1 MPRITVPA
9 TSANIGVGYDCLG
22 LALTLYAHFDVE
34 RADALVITGCDER
47 YAGPDNLFYVSMCY
61 ALRTWGVEPFPIRLH
76 IDTDV
81 PLARGL
87 GSSSTLVV
95 GGIYAAAALTGRDLD
110 RNEAVALACRM
121 EGHPDNVAPAI
132 CGGLVCS
139 FTPAGT
145 APEGCDNEL
154 EPEEPRCV
162 CYDVDPSLRFV
173 CAVPPYEVKT
183 TEARRVVPRTVA
195 LADAVWQMGRI
206 AGVTR
211 ALETGDMDLLAAA
224 NDDRLHEPYRRSL
237 IPDYDAV
244 RACVLGAGAST
255 LWISGSGST
264 MAAVVREKNTDF
276 CPISKGVADAL
287 RREFPGFKVHILS
300 CNTTGARVE

>member
-1 MPRITVPA
+1 MTRITVPA
-9 TSANIGVGYDCLG
+9 TSANVGVGYDCLG
-22 LALTLYAHFDVE
+22 LALTLYAHFTVE
-34 RADALVITGCDER
+34 RADTLAITGCDER

-61 ALRTWGVEPFPIRLH
+61 ALRSWGVEPFPVRLH
-76 IDTDV
+76 IETDV
-81 PLARGL
+81 PVARGL

-95 GGIYAAAALTGRDLD
+95 GGIYAAASLTD
-110 RNEAVALACRM
+110 REITREEAVALACRM

-132 CGGLVCS
+132 YGGLVCS
-139 FTPAGT
+139 FTPAGV
-145 APEGCDNEL
+145 APEGCDAEL
-154 EPEEPRCV
+154 EPEEPRCI
-162 CYDVDPSLRFV
+162 CYPVDPSLRFV
-173 CAVPPYEVKT
+173 CVVPPYEVKT

-211 ALETGDMDLLAAA
+211 ALETGDVDLLAAA
-224 NDDRLHEPYRRSL
+224 NDDRLHEPHRRAL

-244 RACVLGAGAST
+244 RACALEAGAAT

-264 MAAVVREKNTDF
+264 MTAVVREKNTDF
-276 CPISKGVADAL
+276 RPIYKRVAVAL
-287 RREFPGFKVHILS
+287 RRAFPGFDVRILA

>member
-1 MPRITVPA
+1 MTRITVPA
-9 TSANIGVGYDCLG
+9 TSANVGVGYDCLG
-22 LALTLYAHFDVE
+22 LALTLYAHCTVE
-34 RADALVITGCDER
+34 RADTLAITGCDER

-61 ALRTWGVEPFPIRLH
+61 ALRSWGVEPFPVRLH
-76 IDTDV
+76 IETDV
-81 PLARGL
+81 PVARGL

-95 GGIYAAAALTGRDLD
+95 GGIYAAASLTD
-110 RNEAVALACRM
+110 REITREEAVALACRM
-121 EGHPDNVAPAI
+121 EGHPDTVAPAI
-132 CGGLVCS
+132 YGGLVCS
-139 FTPAGT
+139 FTPAGV
-145 APEGCDNEL
+145 APEGCDAEL
-154 EPEEPRCV
+154 EPEEPRCI
-162 CYDVDPSLRFV
+162 CYPVDPSLRFV
-173 CAVPPYEVKT
+173 CVVPPYEVKT

-211 ALETGDMDLLAAA
+211 ALETGDVDLLAAA
-224 NDDRLHEPYRRSL
+224 NDDRLHEPHRRAL

-244 RACVLGAGAST
+244 RACALEAGAAT

-264 MAAVVREKNTDF
+264 MTAVVREKNTDF

-287 RREFPGFKVHILS
+287 RRAFPGFDVRILA

>member
-1 MPRITVPA
+1 MTRITVPA
-9 TSANIGVGYDCLG
+9 ASANVGVGYDCLG
-22 LALTLYAHFDVE
+22 LALTLYAHFTVE
-34 RADALVITGCDER
+34 RADTLAITGCDER

-61 ALRTWGVEPFPIRLH
+61 ALRSWGVEPFPVRLH
-76 IDTDV
+76 IETDV
-81 PLARGL
+81 PVARGL

-95 GGIYAAAALTGRDLD
+95 GGIYAAASLTD
-110 RNEAVALACRM
+110 REITREEAVALACRM

-132 CGGLVCS
+132 YGGLVCS
-139 FTPAGT
+139 FTPAGV
-145 APEGCDNEL
+145 APEGCDAEL
-154 EPEEPRCV
+154 EPEEPRCI
-162 CYDVDPSLRFV
+162 CYPVDPSLRFV
-173 CAVPPYEVKT
+173 CVVPPYEVKT

-211 ALETGDMDLLAAA
+211 ALETGDVDLLAAA
-224 NDDRLHEPYRRSL
+224 NDDRLHEPHRRAL

-244 RACVLGAGAST
+244 RACALEAGAAT

-264 MAAVVREKNTDF
+264 MTAVVREKNTDF

-287 RREFPGFKVHILS
+287 RRAFPGFDVRILA